1 MRVVIKPSENTAP
14 IVIRIIHGVFDL
26 RLLVSIPKLP
36 LFPKLSH
43 LVLSIELELPPLE

>member
-1 MRVVIKPSENTAP
+1 MRDLTEFILFTAP
-14 IVIRIIHGVFDL
+14 LVIRIIHGVFDL

>member
-1 MRVVIKPSENTAP
+1 MRDVIEPAGCTAP
-14 IVIRIIHGVFDL
+14 LVIRIIHGVFDL
-26 RLLVSIPKLP
+26 RLLVSIPKIP

>member
-1 MRVVIKPSENTAP
+1 MRGLIESTYFTAP
-14 IVIRIIHGVFDL
+14 LVIRIIHGVFDL
-26 RLLVSIPKLP
+26 RLLASIPKRP